1 MRLTRAMSRTC
12 NGANV
17 GTRAAV
23 AGAVLLGMTLGNACG
38 PSPTPHGPTASP
50 PPPNVLLVVLD
61 TTRAD
66 ALSCYGGPAGAT
78 PAIDALAAEST
89 LYRAAYATSFWTLP
103 SHGSMLTGRY
113 PSEAGAT
120 SETNHLPEQVTTLA
134 EHLAAEGYRTGAVVR
149 NPWLS
154 AERGFAQGFEH
165 YLEAWRDDDG
175 RSEVAGERAATAAAV
190 EWLRTSIDNVDP
202 FFLFVNLNI
211 AHLPY
216 TPPEEVFHRFS
227 SRDWPTAR
235 LARLRAIEGG
245 WAHFAGALPLDAED
259 FQILRE
265 LYTSEV
271 AVADSLVADLLDAV
285 RQPGALDRTLV
296 IVTSDHGENLGEH
309 GLIDHLY
316 SMFDTTVRVPLLI
329 RYPARFTPE
338 LEVDEVVSLVDLVPT
353 VLDTC
358 GVLDADDDAN
368 AGMLARSLCDGG
380 HGRREAVFAEN
391 GRPINGIRLL
401 QRFPDFDVREIDH
414 EMRMIRTDR
423 HKLVWKVG
431 RAAELYDLIAD
442 PGETTDRGDVDRELR
457 NELLD
462 SLRLWVAELDT
473 TLRPGRFSSRDH
485 ESLQRLRALGYV
497 E

>member
-1 MRLTRAMSRTC
+1 MSHTHTDAHA
-12 NGANV
+12 GS
-17 GTRAAV
+17 RAAI
-23 AGAVLLGMTLGNACG
+23 AGAVLLGMTLVVACG
-38 PSPTPHGPTASP
+38 PAPRPEAPTIAP

-66 ALSCYGGPAGAT
+66 VLSCYGGPAGAT
-78 PAIDALAAEST
+78 PAIDALAAESSV
-89 LYRAAYATSFWTLP
+89 YRNAFATSFWTLP

-113 PSEAGAT
+113 PSEAGST

-134 EHLAAEGYRTGAVVR
+134 ERLAAAGYRTAAVVR

-154 AERGFAQGFEH
+154 AERGFAQGFEY
-165 YLEAWRDDDG
+165 YLESWRDDDG
-175 RSEVAGERAATAAAV
+175 RSEVAAERAATAAAV
-190 EWLRTSIDNVDP
+190 EWLRTSIGGNDP

-211 AHLPY
+211 AHMPY
-216 TPPEEVFHRFS
+216 TPPEEVFHRFA

-265 LYTSEV
+265 LYTAEV
-271 AVADSLVADLLDAV
+271 AIADSLVADLLDAV
-285 RQPGALDRTLV
+285 RRPGALDRTLV

-316 SMFDTTVRVPLLI
+316 SLFDTTVRVPLLI
-329 RYPARFTPE
+329 RYPARFTPG
-338 LEVDEVVSLVDLVPT
+338 VDVDDVVSLVDLVPT

-358 GVLDADDDAN
+358 GVLDPDDDAD
-368 AGMLARSLCDGG
+368 AALLARSLCDGG
-380 HGRREAVFAEN
+380 QGHREAVFAEN

-414 EMRMIRTDR
+414 EMRMIRTAE

-431 RAAELYDLIAD
+431 RAAELYDMVAD
-442 PGETTDRGDVDRELR
+442 PGETTDLGDTDRELR
-457 NELLD
+457 NRLLD
-462 SLRLWVAELDT
+462 ALRLWVAELDT
-473 TLRPGRFSSRDH
+473 TLRPGHFSSRDH
-485 ESLQRLRALGYV
+485 ESLERLRALGYV

>member
-1 MRLTRAMSRTC
+1 MVIL
-12 NGANV
+12 V
-17 GTRAAV
+17 
-23 AGAVLLGMTLGNACG
+23 MTLAGGCG
-38 PSPTPHGPTASP
+38 PATTPEP
-50 PPPNVLLVVLD
+50 PAIAPPQPNVLLVVLD

-66 ALSCYGGPAGAT
+66 VLSCYGGPTGTT

-89 LYRAAYATSFWTLP
+89 LYRGAYATSFWTLP

-134 EHLAAEGYRTGAVVR
+134 ERLAGEGYRTAAVVR

-165 YLEAWRDDDG
+165 YLEAWRGDDSRG
-175 RSEVAGERAATAAAV
+175 EVEGEQAATAAAV
-190 EWLRTSIDNVDP
+190 EWLRTSIGGNDP

-216 TPPEEVFHRFS
+216 TPPEEVFGRFAS
-227 SRDWPTAR
+227 QDWPAAR
-235 LARLRAIEGG
+235 LARLRTIEGG
-245 WAHFAGALPLDAED
+245 WEHFAGALPLDAAD

-285 RQPGALDRTLV
+285 RGPGALDQTLV

-316 SMFDTTVRVPLLI
+316 SLFDTTVRVPLLI
-329 RYPARFTPE
+329 RYPERFTPGV
-338 LEVDEVVSLVDLVPT
+338 EVDDVVSLVDLVPT

-358 GVLDADDDAN
+358 GVLDSDNDADASL
-368 AGMLARSLCDGG
+368 LARSLCDGG
-380 HGRREAVFAEN
+380 HGRREEVFAEN

-431 RAAELYDLIAD
+431 RAAELYDLAAD

-473 TLRPGRFSSRDH
+473 TLRPGRFSSSDH

>member
-1 MRLTRAMSRTC
+1 MSHTNTDAKAGSRFVVPC
-12 NGANV
+12 
-17 GTRAAV
+17 AV
-23 AGAVLLGMTLGNACG
+23 SLAMTLAGACG
-38 PSPTPHGPTASP
+38 PSPRLEGPAIAP

-61 TTRAD
+61 TTRTD

-89 LYRAAYATSFWTLP
+89 VYRGAYATSFWTLP
-103 SHGSMLTGRY
+103 SHGSMLTGLY

-134 EHLAAEGYRTGAVVR
+134 ERLAAEGYRTGAVVR

-154 AERGFAQGFEH
+154 AERGFAQGFDH
-165 YLEAWRDDDG
+165 YIEGWRDDDG
-175 RSEVAGERAATAAAV
+175 RSEVAGEGAATAAGV
-190 EWLRTSIDNVDP
+190 DWIGKEFDGVDP

-211 AHLPY
+211 AHMPY
-216 TPPEEVFHRFS
+216 TPPEEVFRRFASQPWS
-227 SRDWPTAR
+227 SAR
-235 LARLRAIEGG
+235 LARLRTIEGG
-245 WAHFAGALPLDAED
+245 WAHFAGAFPLDDID

-265 LYTSEV
+265 LYSAEV

-285 RQPGALDRTLV
+285 RRQGALDQTLV

-309 GLIDHLY
+309 GMIDHLY
-316 SMFDTTVRVPLLI
+316 SLFDTTVRVPLLI
-329 RYPARFTPE
+329 RYPARFAPGVR
-338 LEVDEVVSLVDLVPT
+338 VDEVVSLVDLVPT

-358 GVLDADDDAN
+358 GMLEADNDADA
-368 AGMLARSLCDGG
+368 ALLARSLCDGG

-414 EMRMIRTDR
+414 EMRMIRTEE

-431 RAAELYDLIAD
+431 RAAELYDTVAD
-442 PGETTDRGDVDRELR
+442 PGETTDLGDVDRELR
-457 NELLD
+457 NRLLD
-462 SLRLWVAELDT
+462 ELRLWVAELDT
-473 TLRPGRFSSRDH
+473 TVRPGRFSSRDR